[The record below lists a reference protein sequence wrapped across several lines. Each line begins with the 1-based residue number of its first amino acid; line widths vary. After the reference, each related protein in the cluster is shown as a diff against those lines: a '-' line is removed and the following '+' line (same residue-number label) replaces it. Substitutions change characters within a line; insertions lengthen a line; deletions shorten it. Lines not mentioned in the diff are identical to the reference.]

1 MHSFLSFPLLR
12 SLGLAVAVAAAPFAA
27 LADGVTDIVAR
38 KTLRVGVADF
48 APWTFVNLQGKPEGF
63 EIDLGRQLAHDL
75 GATAEFKLAPIAD
88 LFAALERGEIDLI
101 AAGLAITPA
110 RALRVEFS
118 TPYFESGTTLVT
130 NLRLAPKARHPED
143 LNQTGTTVG
152 TVAGTFS
159 AGLAA
164 ELFDVAK
171 LATFPDRE
179 AAEAALLEGRVH
191 ALLTSLPDARI
202 LAKRHPDKAGL
213 PLPVPLVRSVAG
225 LAVKRGNQGLLNYL
239 NAWIASRLADN
250 FIPNLNAYWF
260 DGYEWTRRM
269 KQPAN

>member
-1 MHSFLSFPLLR
+1 MTSSTLLR
-12 SLGLAVAVAAAPFAA
+12 SIGLTLALAAAPIAL
-27 LADGVTDIVAR
+27 LADGLTDVVAR

-48 APWTFVNLQGKPEGF
+48 APWTFVNLEGKPEGF

-75 GATAEFKLAPIAD
+75 GASAEFKLAPIAD
-88 LFAALERGEIDLI
+88 LFAALDRGEIDLI

-110 RALRVEFS
+110 RALRADFS
-118 TPYFESGTTLVT
+118 NPYFESGTTLVT

-143 LNQTGTTVG
+143 LNQPGI
-152 TVAGTFS
+152 TVATVEGTFS

-171 LATFPDRE
+171 LTTFPDRE
-179 AAEAALLEGRVH
+179 AAEAELIAGRAH
-191 ALLTSLPDARI
+191 ALLTSVPDARI
-202 LAKRHPDKAGL
+202 LAKRHPDTVAL

-225 LAVKRGNQGLLNYL
+225 FAVKRGNQALLNYL
-239 NAWIASRLADN
+239 NAWVASRLADN
-250 FIPNLNAYWF
+250 YIPNLNAYWF